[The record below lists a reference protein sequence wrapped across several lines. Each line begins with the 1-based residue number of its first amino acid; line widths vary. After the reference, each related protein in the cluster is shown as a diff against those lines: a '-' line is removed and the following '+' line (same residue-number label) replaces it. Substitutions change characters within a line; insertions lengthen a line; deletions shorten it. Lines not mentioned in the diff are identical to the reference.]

1 VTTQTGVLLLIV
13 LLTGCKPASRKPADA
28 PLPILPPVVVTA
40 PPVPVA
46 PPGGFS
52 LRLAAGT
59 PITVSLGSLVDS
71 AVTRPG
77 FIGGKVTD
85 EVKGVEGRTAIPTG
99 SPVTIYV
106 RTSKRT
112 GPISEVRMGLYAV
125 NVAGH
130 EYSLSTGAREPAGT
144 IALNCEKLD
153 VL

>member
-1 VTTQTGVLLLIV
+1 MVV
-13 LLTGCKPASRKPADA
+13 PALA
-28 PLPILPPVVVTA
+28 
-40 PPVPVA
+40 VPVA

-77 FIGGKVTD
+77 FIGGSVTD
-85 EVKGVEGRTAIPTG
+85 DVKGLEGRTAIPAG
-99 SPVTIYV
+99 SPTTIYV
-106 RTSKRT
+106 RASKRT

-130 EYSLSTGAREPAGT
+130 EYSLSTGAREPANLVFTEDAQKGFVHNVVH
-144 IALNCEKLD
+144 LQYGSRVVFRLEVPVQLR
-153 VL
+153 